1 MSSASTKRSLQ
12 GFTLIE
18 LLVVIAIIAILAAIL
33 FPVFQK
39 VRENARRA
47 SCESNT
53 KQLSLAVIQYT
64 QDYDE
69 SMPVGHDPNNPRRGW
84 AGGIYGYVKSTG
96 AFVCPD
102 DSTKSDTTV
111 NPPRVPVSYGLN
123 LNLTQTANL
132 SGGSGYGTLNKM
144 AAPAQTVMIFEVTNQ
159 VADVTNIN
167 EQDSIMAI
175 GPDGGGAG
183 WIDNGCGSSGRYD
196 TGIMGN
202 PPFRNGC
209 NNGDYNQLTGRH
221 ADGAVYAMADGHAKW
236 LKGIQVSPGA
246 PNDNA
251 SCDQGQMIGN
261 GTTCATNIGHAA
273 GTGNSKFAATFSP
286 I

>member
-1 MSSASTKRSLQ
+1 MKRFQ
-12 GFTLIE
+12 RKPGFTLIE

-64 QDYDE
+64 QDNDE

-84 AGGIYGYVKSTG
+84 AGGVYPYIKSTG
-96 AFVCPD
+96 VFLCPD
-102 DSTKSDTTV
+102 DSTKPDTTV
-111 NPPRVPVSYGLN
+111 SPPRVPTSYGLN
-123 LNLTQTANL
+123 LNLTQTQ
-132 SGGSGYGTLNKM
+132 GGFGSLAKI
-144 AAPAQTVMIFEVTNQ
+144 AAPAQTVMIFEVVNQ
-159 VADVTNIN
+159 VADVTNPN
-167 EQDSIMAI
+167 EEDSVMAI

-183 WIDNGCGSSGRYD
+183 WIDNGCGSSARYD

-202 PPFRNGC
+202 PPFRGPANAC

-251 SCDQGQMIGN
+251 SCDQGQAVGN
-261 GTTCATNIGHAA
+261 GTACSTSIGHAA

>member
-1 MSSASTKRSLQ
+1 MFHSSPKPLHR

-47 SCESNT
+47 SCESNVH
-53 KQLSLAVIQYT
+53 QLALAVTQYN
-64 QDYDE
+64 QDNE
-69 SMPVGHDPNNPRRGW
+69 ERMPVGHDPNNPRRGW
-84 AGGIYGYVKSTG
+84 AGGVYSYVKSTG
-96 AFVCPD
+96 VFLCPD
-102 DSTKSDTTV
+102 DPTNADTTV
-111 NPPRVPVSYGLN
+111 TPPRVPVSYGLN
-123 LNLTQTANL
+123 LNLTQTQ
-132 SGGSGYGTLNKM
+132 SGFGSLAKI
-144 AAPAQTVMIFEVTNQ
+144 AAPSQTVMLFEVVNQ
-159 VADVTNIN
+159 VADVTNTN
-167 EQDSIMAI
+167 EEDSVMAI

-183 WIDNGCGSSGRYD
+183 WIDNGCGSTARYD

-209 NNGDYNQLTGRH
+209 NNGDYNLLIGRH
-221 ADGAVYAMADGHAKW
+221 SDGAVYAMADGHAKW

-246 PNDNA
+246 PNDSA
-251 SCDQGQMIGN
+251 TCGQGQTLNGGTSCVGN
-261 GTTCATNIGHAA
+261 PGRAA
-273 GTGNSKFAATFSP
+273 GTGVSTFAATFSP